1 VSQQGRNDDEEFTKK
16 VRLMALAKMSKA
28 EKEAGK
34 VRQLKEILA
43 RAREVNDDER
53 MQIAE
58 KIGGWMRWRNDG
70 YASESERTLTALYI
84 EVGPGSSE
92 VNSTQLLV
100 RLKDFLHYAT
110 DYLQIIN
117 A

>member
-1 VSQQGRNDDEEFTKK
+1 
-16 VRLMALAKMSKA
+16 MALAKMSKA

-34 VRQLKEILA
+34 VRQVKEILA
-43 RAREVNDDER
+43 RAREADEGER
-53 MQIAE
+53 NAIAE
-58 KIGGWMRWRNDG
+58 KVGGWMRWRNDG
-70 YASESERTLTALYI
+70 YVSESERALTALYI

-100 RLKDFLHYAT
+100 RLKDFLHFAT
-110 DYLQIIN
+110 DYGQIIK

>member
-1 VSQQGRNDDEEFTKK
+1 
-16 VRLMALAKMSKA
+16 MALAKMSKA
-28 EKEAGK
+28 EKEGGK
-34 VRQLKEILA
+34 VRQVKEILA
-43 RAREVNDDER
+43 RVREADEGER
-53 MQIAE
+53 KAIAE

-70 YASESERTLTALYI
+70 YASESERTLTSLFI
-84 EVGPGSSE
+84 ELGSGSSE

-110 DYLQIIN
+110 DYYQIIK